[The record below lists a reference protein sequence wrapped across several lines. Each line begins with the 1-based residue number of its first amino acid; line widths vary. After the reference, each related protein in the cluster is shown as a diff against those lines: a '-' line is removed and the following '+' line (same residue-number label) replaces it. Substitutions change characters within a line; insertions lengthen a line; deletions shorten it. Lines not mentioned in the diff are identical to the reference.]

1 MIVKIKNNH
10 YTNLDNLES
19 FEIEFGIKEDMCGRE
34 VSSLPYFILEFIE
47 NHKTTNQYDKYNTE
61 YNIYYYKYARETLPE
76 YCERP
81 LRELV
86 IEELRK
92 RFHKA
97 LTNKDAF
104 FDFDLIV
111 KDIIDNI
118 DYQKFIEEGKGKP
131 VAGCY

>member
-19 FEIEFGIKEDMCGRE
+19 FEIEFGTKQDMYGRE
-34 VSSLPYFILEFIE
+34 VSSLPYFILEFTEIRSA
-47 NHKTTNQYDKYNTE
+47 TNEEK
-61 YNIYYYKYARETLPE
+61 NIIYYKYARETLPK

-92 RFHKA
+92 RFDKA
-97 LTNKDAF
+97 LSNKDAF
-104 FDFDLIV
+104 FDFDLNV
-111 KDIIDNI
+111 RDIINNI
-118 DYQKFIEEGKGKP
+118 DYEKL
-131 VAGCY
+131 

>member
-1 MIVKIKNNH
+1 M
-10 YTNLDNLES
+10 
-19 FEIEFGIKEDMCGRE
+19 
-34 VSSLPYFILEFIE
+34 
-47 NHKTTNQYDKYNTE
+47 
-61 YNIYYYKYARETLPE
+61 
-76 YCERP
+76 
-81 LRELV
+81 RELV

-118 DYQKFIEEGKGKP
+118 DYQKFIEEGNGKT
-131 VAGCY
+131 VAGRY

>member
-19 FEIEFGIKEDMCGRE
+19 FEIEFGTKQDMCGRE

-47 NHKTTNQYDKYNTE
+47 NHKATNKYDKYNTE
-61 YNIYYYKYARETLPE
+61 FNTYYYKYARETLPE

-118 DYQKFIEEGKGKP
+118 DYQKFIEEGNGKP